1 MESNESRMKLSASSS
16 ESELERDAGTGML
29 ADGDVHVVD
38 VVSVDSAAGFFRGA
52 RLRTG
57 SILSESSVVPRM

>member
-16 ESELERDAGTGML
+16 ESELEKDAGTGKL
-29 ADGDVHVVD
+29 AEGDVNAVD

-52 RLRTG
+52 RLRMG
-57 SILSESSVVPRM
+57 CIRSESKTVPAM